1 MSEADSLNYYFSQ
14 SAEQHVIEQKI
25 EFNSCISKPEI
36 HGLSSESV
44 YLYNHFHERLEE
56 VRADKSSKSAILCI
70 PIPENGT
77 IPKILNDVFNIDAVT
92 EIVEMA
98 LGTGEKPTPDVD
110 IPIDETHKFFETE
123 VPEGEEAG
131 ENNRQEIRATGVL
144 KFFDLIPDWLA
155 SKLDASIVPF
165 EDRWLA
171 TLDVSLKSTGF
182 IIVSPIPPGMKLDPE
197 TDRRVIVT
205 SFMKGTVNTN
215 DDVPYP
221 MDVELDYDPILGALD
236 DEITIPGT
244 GERTIMA
251 INELYDSGGSADE
264 QINKLKGAGR
274 QQANFMSDVVAKI
287 MPDRQKKSEAVD
299 DDESLEVELTLTG
312 HRKEEIDLVLEYQV
326 ALYVEPKY
334 LAAARAQ
341 LKQDPVFLTADISLS
356 FGLYNPG
363 APPEGWENNEKNDYL
378 QFYLDI
384 KNGSGGS
391 LADSIKLKGGPLLD
405 LAKLRLPAHFPQRKP
420 DHFHQG
426 VSLQNS
432 VKTEN

>member
-1 MSEADSLNYYFSQ
+1 MSDADSLSYYYSQ
-14 SAEQHVIEQKI
+14 SAEQRVIEQKI
-25 EFNSCISKPEI
+25 EFNPCLSKPDN
-36 HGLSSESV
+36 HGLSPESL
-44 YLYNHFHERLEE
+44 YLYDHFQERLEE
-56 VRADKSSKSAILCI
+56 VRTDEGSKSAILCI

-92 EIVEMA
+92 EIVGMA
-98 LGTGEKPTPDVD
+98 LGTGERPAPDVD
-110 IPIDETHKFFETE
+110 IPIDETHEFFETE
-123 VPEGEEAG
+123 LLEGEEAG
-131 ENNRQEIRATGVL
+131 EDNMQEIRATGVL

-171 TLDVSLKSTGF
+171 TLDVSLKSTGH

-197 TDRRVIVT
+197 TDRRIIVT

-221 MDVELDYDPILGALD
+221 MDVELDYDPILGVLD

-251 INELYDSGGSADE
+251 INELFDSGGSASE
-264 QINKLKGAGR
+264 QAKNLKSAGR
-274 QQANFMSDVVAKI
+274 QQANFMNDVVAEIIPKN
-287 MPDRQKKSEAVD
+287 QEKSEAVK
-299 DDESLEVELTLTG
+299 DDELLEVELTLSG
-312 HRKEEIDLVLEYQV
+312 HRKEEIDLLLEYQV
-326 ALYVEPKY
+326 VLYVDPKH

-341 LKQDPVFLTADISLS
+341 LKQDLVFLTADISLS

-363 APPEGWENNEKNDYL
+363 APPEGRENKESNDYL
-378 QFYLDI
+378 QFYLNI

-405 LAKLRLPAHFPQRKP
+405 LAKLKLPAHLPQRKP
-420 DHFHQG
+420 ERLHRG
-426 VSLQNS
+426 VSLHND
-432 VKTEN
+432 VKSEN